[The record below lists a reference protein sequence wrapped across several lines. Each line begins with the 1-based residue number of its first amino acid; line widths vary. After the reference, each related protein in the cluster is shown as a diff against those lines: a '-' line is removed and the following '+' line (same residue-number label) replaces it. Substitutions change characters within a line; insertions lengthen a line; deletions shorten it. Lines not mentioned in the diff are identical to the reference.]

1 MFYDLNSYYPSSDQN
16 VNNVDLQSKVEEIK
30 IPIEKFDNE
39 EQKEVV
45 NYIENEK
52 KNEINPNLDPRW
64 GSKKVSNVSSKKG
77 KKAESKIFAKKEKT
91 KSKTKKGLLKSI
103 INPLD
108 FQLQMHYDY
117 SLLGKTSKS
126 FAKDF
131 LSDFNSRK
139 DVDGEEEEALWSE
152 SVIRKAIGKK
162 EPGNFYEEN
171 KIDKNF
177 IKTAE
182 SIMIDEN
189 ILKEK
194 PSMTTTKP
202 TIKTTV
208 STTTEIL
215 FKKDSKQKGK
225 RRKIKK
231 KSKRK
236 KLNYISDYQKK
247 EFKVED
253 EVSKK
258 VSLPMKKEWEHI
270 FQSSTTSI
278 PTTSETTNEIKDR
291 HEKPK
296 NNNDSGFLKTLVSQ
310 YCDIEH
316 SIGILQLCN
325 SRILSR
331 NRYDRPQGL
340 TLPSKPTYYG
350 RNDRKIQKPYLF
362 NPPPTIF
369 HRVSNAVFSA
379 FASHHE

>member
-64 GSKKVSNVSSKKG
+64 GSKKVSKVSSKKG

-194 PSMTTTKP
+194 PSITTTKP
-202 TIKTTV
+202 AVKTTV
-208 STTTEIL
+208 STTTEIF

-236 KLNYISDYQKK
+236 KLNYISEYQKK

-258 VSLPMKKEWEHI
+258 VSLPMEKEWEHI

-278 PTTSETTNEIKDR
+278 PTTSETTTVIKDR

-362 NPPPTIF
+362 TPPPNIF
-369 HRVSNAVFSA
+369 HRVTNAVFSA
-379 FASHHE
+379 FASHHK

>member
-1 MFYDLNSYYPSSDQN
+1 MFYDLNSYYPNSDQN
-16 VNNVDLQSKVEEIK
+16 VNEVDLQSKVEEIK
-30 IPIEKFDNE
+30 IPMEKFDNE
-39 EQKEVV
+39 EQREVV
-45 NYIENEK
+45 NFIENE
-52 KNEINPNLDPRW
+52 KNEINPNLDPSW
-64 GSKKVSNVSSKKG
+64 GYKKVSKISSKKG
-77 KKAESKIFAKKEKT
+77 EKAESKKLAKKEIT
-91 KSKTKKGLLKSI
+91 KSKTKKGQLKSI

-108 FQLQMHYDY
+108 FQLQMHYDH
-117 SLLGKTSKS
+117 SFFRKAPKS

-131 LSDFNSRK
+131 VSDFNSRK

-194 PSMTTTKP
+194 PSITTTKP
-202 TIKTTV
+202 AVKTTV
-208 STTTEIL
+208 STTTEIF

-236 KLNYISDYQKK
+236 KLNYISEYQKK

-258 VSLPMKKEWEHI
+258 VSLPMEKEWEHI

-278 PTTSETTNEIKDR
+278 PTTSETTTVIKDR

-362 NPPPTIF
+362 TPPPNIF
-369 HRVSNAVFSA
+369 HRVTNAVFSA
-379 FASHHE
+379 FASHHK